1 MAKIEVGR
9 MALRAPD
16 GSFLPS
22 VPIYKDIPDELVSF
36 TIPSEQEGGEPET
49 IVCEFSDSV
58 INMFAKDISKLR
70 IKRRKQNGLY

>member
-22 VPIYKDIPDELVSF
+22 VPIYRDIPDELVTVTTS
-36 TIPSEQEGGEPET
+36 TGEGGEPET
-49 IVCEFSDSV
+49 FICEFGNSM
-58 INMFAKDISKLR
+58 IRNFTKDIYNLKLK
-70 IKRRKQNGLY
+70 KRRRKK

>member
-22 VPIYKDIPDELVSF
+22 VPIYKDIPDELVTV

-49 IVCEFSDSV
+49 FICEFSDSV
-58 INMFAKDISKLR
+58 INMFAKEISLLR
-70 IKRRKQNGLY
+70 LKRKKQK

>member
-22 VPIYKDIPDELVSF
+22 VPIYKDIPDELVTV
-36 TIPSEQEGGEPET
+36 TIPSKEEGGEPET
-49 IVCEFSDSV
+49 IICEFSNSI

-70 IKRRKQNGLY
+70 IKRRNKK